1 MGNSSVL
8 PPVKYFRNHTF
19 TGPCQLTTSV
29 IEYKMYNYLSTY
41 NLFDNMVYWYDKI
54 AVASCQFHVYL
65 YFNAVKRASYNC
77 QSNFLIE
84 PNKIR
89 FKVSNSSRKY
99 HDGRLKIIMER
110 NIRKRRNKNSQK
122 LHSGDWTF
130 SWKLKSSFDW
140 VNLSHF
146 VWLLWKILLTSWRI
160 VEEIIWSPNIIM

>member
-1 MGNSSVL
+1 M
-8 PPVKYFRNHTF
+8 
-19 TGPCQLTTSV
+19 
-29 IEYKMYNYLSTY
+29 
-41 NLFDNMVYWYDKI
+41 
-54 AVASCQFHVYL
+54 AVASGHFHFYL
-65 YFNAVKRASYNC
+65 YFNAVKRPSYNC

-130 SWKLKSSFDW
+130 SWS
-140 VNLSHF
+140 
-146 VWLLWKILLTSWRI
+146 
-160 VEEIIWSPNIIM
+160 